1 MDTSIT
7 EKKPDVEA
15 TATPATPEDERSRYG
30 SVDEAEVFV
39 TGQGGVN
46 FRTVG
51 WIRASMFFLKM
62 TFAAGVLSIPAALYN
77 LGAVAG
83 GIFIVFWGL
92 LNTYCAVL
100 QGQFKLKYPSV
111 HTIADSAYIAS
122 LKMGLTKKNA
132 WVVKEITEFVY
143 LFTWILC
150 AGVSTL
156 GFSIALNAV
165 SKHGTCT
172 ITFGFVAYI
181 IVASVAS
188 IRKIHNLGWITWVG
202 FISIVAAIMIV
213 VIAVTIRDRPAAAPQ
228 TGDFDLGFSASPP
241 VGATFATA
249 WSASLAIFSSSANTS
264 GFVPVISEMRR
275 PQDYFK
281 SVYVTMAWI
290 TSSYLALAMTVYA
303 YCGKWVS
310 SPALGSAG
318 PTIKIISYAIAIPG
332 LIAGTMIC
340 VHVAGKSIFVRILRN
355 THHLTQNTKTHWAVW
370 LSCTYGTGLLGWIL
384 CEAIPFYGSLVSLI
398 GALGFGYLGVCIPA
412 ILWMVLNE
420 GARKGTP
427 VKIFMYYLHVGIF
440 LLGCLITVGGTYANV
455 VSIIDQYRAGQV
467 GSAFSCLDNSNTVAG
482 G

>member
-1 MDTSIT
+1 MDSAVS
-7 EKKPDVEA
+7 EKRPDIEA
-15 TATPATPEDERSRYG
+15 ITPASPVEVGSKFG

-39 TGQGGVN
+39 TGQDGVN

-83 GIFIVFWGL
+83 AIFIVFWGA

-100 QGQFKLKYPSV
+100 QGQFKLRYPSV
-111 HTIADSAYIAS
+111 HTVADSAHIAA
-122 LKMGLTKKNA
+122 LEMGFTKKNA

-143 LFTWILC
+143 LFTWILSRNLQC
-150 AGVSTL
+150 HIWL
-156 GFSIALNAV
+156 
-165 SKHGTCT
+165 CC
-172 ITFGFVAYI
+172 YI

-202 FISIVAAIMIV
+202 FISIVTAIMIV
-213 VIAVTIRDRPAAAPQ
+213 VIAVTVRDRPAAAPQ
-228 TGDFDLGFSASPP
+228 TGDFDLGFAALPP
-241 VGATFATA
+241 AGTTFATA

-281 SVYVTMAWI
+281 SVYVCMAWI
-290 TSSYLALAMTVYA
+290 TSSYLALATTVYA
-303 YCGKWVS
+303 YCGRWVA

-412 ILWMVLNE
+412 VLWFVLNE
-420 GARKGTP
+420 GARKRSATMM
-427 VKIFMYYLHVGIF
+427 VLWYAHIGIF
-440 LLGCLITVGGTYANV
+440 VLGLLITVGGTYANV
-455 VSIIDQYRAGQV
+455 VSIIDQYRTGQV
-467 GSAFSCLDNSNTVAG
+467 GSAFSCVDNSNTVAG

>member
-1 MDTSIT
+1 MDDKVD
-7 EKKPDVEA
+7 EKRPDIEA
-15 TATPATPEDERSRYG
+15 TVPSSPVEGQSQSW

-39 TGQGGVN
+39 TGHDGVN

-83 GIFIVFWGL
+83 CIFIVFWGG

-100 QGQFKLKYPSV
+100 QGQFKLRYPSV
-111 HTIADSAYIAS
+111 HTIADSAHIAA
-122 LKMGLTKKNA
+122 LQLGFTKKNA
-132 WVVKEITEFVY
+132 FVVKEMTEFVY

-165 SKHGTCT
+165 SRHGTCSVA
-172 ITFGFVAYI
+172 FGFVAYI

-202 FISIVAAIMIV
+202 FVSIVSAIMIV
-213 VIAVTIRDRPAAAPQ
+213 VIAVTLRDRPAAAPP
-228 TGDFDLGFSASPP
+228 TGDFELGFAAFPP
-241 VGATFATA
+241 VGTSFATA

-281 SVYVTMAWI
+281 SVYVCMAWI
-290 TSSYLALAMTVYA
+290 TASYLALATTVYA
-303 YCGKWVS
+303 YCGRWVA

-318 PTIKIISYAIAIPG
+318 PTIKIISYAISIPG

-340 VHVAGKSIFVRILRN
+340 IHVAGKSVFVRLLRN
-355 THHLTQNTKTHWAVW
+355 SHHLTHNTKTHWAVW

-412 ILWMVLNE
+412 VLWCVLHRD
-420 GARKGTP
+420 ARKGSPLMVVLFYT
-427 VKIFMYYLHVGIF
+427 HVAIF
-440 LLGCLITVGGTYANV
+440 LLGLLITVGGTYANV
-455 VSIIDQYRAGQV
+455 VSIIDQYRTGQV
-467 GSAFSCLDNSNTVAG
+467 GSAFSCVDNSNTVAG

>member
-1 MDTSIT
+1 MDDKVN
-7 EKKPDVEA
+7 EKRPDIETTVPDSPIEGQSK
-15 TATPATPEDERSRYG
+15 EWSG
-30 SVDEAEVFV
+30 DEAEVFV
-39 TGQGGVN
+39 TGQDGVN
-46 FRTVG
+46 FRTVC

-83 GIFIVFWGL
+83 CIFIVFWGG

-100 QGQFKLKYPSV
+100 QGQFKLRYPSV
-111 HTIADSAYIAS
+111 HTIADSAHIAA
-122 LKMGLTKKNA
+122 LQLGFTKRNA
-132 WVVKEITEFVY
+132 FVVKEITEFVY

-165 SKHGTCT
+165 SKHGTCSVA
-172 ITFGFVAYI
+172 FGFVAYI

-202 FISIVAAIMIV
+202 FISIVTAIMIV
-213 VIAVTIRDRPAAAPQ
+213 VIAVTLRDRPAAAPP
-228 TGDFDLGFSASPP
+228 TGDFELGFAALPP
-241 VGATFATA
+241 VGTTFATA

-281 SVYVTMAWI
+281 SVYVCMAWI
-290 TSSYLALAMTVYA
+290 TASYLALATTVYA
-303 YCGKWVS
+303 YCGRWVA

-340 VHVAGKSIFVRILRN
+340 IHVAGKSVFVRLLRN
-355 THHLTQNTKTHWAVW
+355 SHHLTHNTKTHWAVW

-412 ILWMVLNE
+412 VLWCVLHRD
-420 GARKGTP
+420 ARKGSP
-427 VKIFMYYLHVGIF
+427 VMVVLFYTHVAIF
-440 LLGCLITVGGTYANV
+440 LLGMLITIGGTYANV